1 MSGGTHMN
9 PRDVCASCWREK
21 WNAALAELDALR
33 IKAKTWQ
40 IRTDTWM
47 AKAASLEGERNAS
60 EKRIVRLQEDIVAM
74 KKHHANLE
82 AERDALRAGSD
93 EDARA
98 LLHLNDLLT
107 AAESEVARL
116 RAEGLAIAD
125 GQIADRARLEA
136 ERDEWRDT
144 ARNEMAG
151 RRAAEAV
158 GALREWREAESLPD
172 CAACSVLDAALA
184 GALA

>member
-1 MSGGTHMN
+1 MLDLVRVQYAANEEMTRVLSSAEAERVRAEKFWASAQERAEKMEAE
-9 PRDVCASCWREK
+9 RDEARSDWV
-21 WNAALAELDALR
+21 ALVDE
-33 IKAKTWQ
+33 
-40 IRTDTWM
+40 
-47 AKAASLEGERNAS
+47 AAST
-60 EKRIVRLQEDIVAM
+60 
-74 KKHHANLE
+74 E

-107 AAESEVARL
+107 AAEAEVERL

>member
-1 MSGGTHMN
+1 MSETPKFVLEAWLAFTGHGGYAN
-9 PRDVCASCWREK
+9 PEVRDAIRAVLAQLEQARIDRDEAISQCVSIGRE
-21 WNAALAELDALR
+21 
-33 IKAKTWQ
+33 
-40 IRTDTWM
+40 
-47 AKAASLEGERNAS
+47 S
-60 EKRIVRLQEDIVAM
+60 
-74 KKHHANLE
+74 KKLE
-82 AERDALRAGSD
+82 AERDALRDGSD

-107 AAESEVARL
+107 AAEAEVERL